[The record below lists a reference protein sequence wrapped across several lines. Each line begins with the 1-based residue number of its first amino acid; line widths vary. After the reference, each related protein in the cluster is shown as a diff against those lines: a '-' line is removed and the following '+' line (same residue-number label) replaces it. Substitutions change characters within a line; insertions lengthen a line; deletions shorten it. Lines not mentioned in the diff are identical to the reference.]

1 MSVADLD
8 HEVVG
13 SKNRKSEQLGDVSSI
28 GVVGVADDLDGVV
41 SRLSDAGFN
50 VIVSAIEK
58 NSNKFKYKK
67 SKFDQNLG
75 GDFYCCD
82 MIVSLISSDSDVRAS
97 MLGKGG
103 IVHKMKPGSLHLSLG
118 VISPALSR
126 RLAAEHERMGQHY
139 AAAQLLGGGDGASI
153 DDVTALVSG
162 PAEAVAK
169 ARMALRSMA
178 GTICE
183 IGEEASSANLLGL
196 VASALIAMTIENM
209 SEVLALTRK
218 CGIDETIT
226 KNLLT
231 RLFKEKINSTC
242 LGKIVSKE
250 FGESSDS
257 VSSCINS
264 IRLLH
269 NEAERWNVSLPSVSA
284 SQDRLVDATARGWGN
299 LELSVISLLSYIDAN
314 SGERIDRKYIF

>member
-1 MSVADLD
+1 MSVMDPGQ
-8 HEVVG
+8 ETIG
-13 SKNRKSEQLGDVSSI
+13 SKSRKPEGFVDVSTI
-28 GVVGVADDLDGVV
+28 GVVGAAGDLDGVV

-50 VIVSAIEK
+50 VIVSIIANNI
-58 NSNKFKYKK
+58 NKFKNKK
-67 SKFDQNLG
+67 SNENISQSNEFRD
-75 GDFYCCD
+75 CD
-82 MIVSLISSDSDVRAS
+82 VIVSFISNDSDVRAA

-103 IVHKMKPGSLHLSLG
+103 IVHRMKPGSLHLSLG
-118 VISPALSR
+118 VISPSLSR
-126 RLAAEHERMGQHY
+126 RLAVEHERMGQHY

-162 PAEAVAK
+162 SAEAVAK
-169 ARMALRSMA
+169 ARMALQGMA

-196 VASALIAMTIENM
+196 VASALVAMTIENM
-209 SEVLALTRK
+209 GEVLALTRK
-218 CGIDETIT
+218 CGIDEHVT
-226 KNLLT
+226 KSLLVK
-231 RLFKEKINSTC
+231 LFKDNINSTC
-242 LGKIVSKE
+242 LGKIISKE
-250 FGESSDS
+250 FGESPDN

-314 SGERIDRKYIF
+314 SGERIDKKYIF